1 MLVYQSVT
9 MDNYGKIHHAIFM
22 GKSTISTGPWLQVR
36 KLLVYQAGHARYQLK
51 WANQDL
57 VEEVSNCQKN
67 AQDENSRKE
76 CFLDTPSVYIDL
88 GKS

>member
-1 MLVYQSVT
+1 MVT
-9 MDNYGKIHHAIFM
+9 MDNYGKIHHAKIHYFDWAM
-22 GKSTISTGPWLQVR
+22 ASSSQTVSLPGRVR
-36 KLLVYQAGHARYQLK
+36 AVPRYQSK

-57 VEEVSNCQKN
+57 VEEVSNCRKN
-67 AQDENSRKE
+67 AQDEDSKKE